1 MARIEFVP
9 DMHRDGECGLWGAIH
24 LADGTLCAAMRLP
37 VDATDRP
44 TVSRVLATAQKLMR
58 AAVPGI
64 APIADVAVGG
74 DQLWVFVGIA
84 PGPSIA
90 DLLDDAIVT
99 PTDAALISLDS
110 GRALAG
116 LHERGLRH
124 GAFSLRTVVASRR
137 GTIQVTEAGLAP
149 ALDNS
154 DDNRAPT
161 YQEAVRADAECWA
174 DAVGELAVR
183 LRRLGFE
190 NQAMALDRSAAAA
203 REHGLPT
210 ALEDLDEAA
219 QVFAGYA
226 SRVGLQDVMRR
237 YDMEDEPDPDALE
250 RAIDALFAA
259 TGGPQDRPPT
269 SPDGPSPEPPS
280 PGKTSPGK
288 ASPGPGVDGSLPS
301 GGGRPPAGSVERV
314 DVAQRDA
321 DAVPVAVGAAT
332 ALAVA
337 DGDALENAA
346 EAVETAGAA
355 KSATTEKAATEK
367 AATAET
373 APEADEISG
382 GRAARPATVDAAE
395 DADRGAVGDARD
407 ADGPAA
413 GVATAPRTRRRPSV
427 IPTRRATTGTPTT
440 TNSAPG
446 GLWVPKVAPESA
458 QPTGS
463 PTVRPA
469 QTGDESDRPERVM
482 RLGRGVPASNTR
494 RPAPA
499 RLGRPA
505 WWPRLAINIGLAVAI
520 VLGVGGYVWWRS
532 DRPLH
537 VSSVSITVQRHF
549 ATACQL
555 DADVVGTVLTSGGSG
570 TFTYQWQRSDGT
582 TTPIYTAKV
591 GDASK
596 PTEVHLQWTFNG
608 VGEETAQVALIVLR
622 PQRRQASTS
631 FEYICK

>member
-9 DMHRDGECGLWGAIH
+9 DMHRDGECGPWGAIH

-37 VDATDRP
+37 VAATDRP
-44 TVSRVLATAQKLMR
+44 TVGRVLATAQKLMR

-124 GAFSLRTVVASRR
+124 GAFSLRTVVASRH
-137 GTIQVTEAGLAP
+137 GTIQVTEAGFAP
-149 ALDNS
+149 ALDDS

-161 YQEAVRADAECWA
+161 YQEAVREDAECWA
-174 DAVGELAVR
+174 DAVGELGVR

-190 NQAMALDRSAAAA
+190 NQAAALDRCAETA

-210 ALEDLDEAA
+210 ALEDLDAAA
-219 QVFAGYA
+219 QVFAGYPT
-226 SRVGLQDVMRR
+226 RVGLQDVMRR
-237 YDMEDEPDPDALE
+237 YDIEDEPDPDSLV

-259 TGGPQDRPPT
+259 TGSPQDQVPA
-269 SPDGPSPEPPS
+269 SPEEPSPEPPS

-288 ASPGPGVDGSLPS
+288 ASPGPTRDGSVPS
-301 GGGRPPAGSVERV
+301 GGGRAPAGSPERV
-314 DVAQRDA
+314 DVAAPSRDA

-337 DGDALENAA
+337 DGDALEDD
-346 EAVETAGAA
+346 AVEAAGAA
-355 KSATTEKAATEK
+355 RSTPTGKAATGEK
-367 AATAET
+367 T
-373 APEADEISG
+373 PRADEVSG
-382 GRAARPATVDAAE
+382 GRAGRTATIDGADDANHVDGDDAA
-395 DADRGAVGDARD
+395 DAE
-407 ADGPAA
+407 GPTA
-413 GVATAPRTRRRPSV
+413 GVATPLRTRRRPSV
-427 IPTRRATTGTPTT
+427 IPSRRATTGSPTT
-440 TNSAPG
+440 ANGAPG

-458 QPTGS
+458 QPT
-463 PTVRPA
+463 VRPA
-469 QTGDESDRPERVM
+469 RTQDDSDRPERVM

-520 VLGVGGYVWWRS
+520 LLGVGGYVWWRS
-532 DRPLH
+532 DRPLR
-537 VSSVSITVQRHF
+537 VTSVSITVQRHF

-570 TFTYQWQRSDGT
+570 TFTYEWQRSDGT

-608 VGEETAQVALIVLR
+608 VGEETAQVTLIVLR
-622 PQRRQASTS
+622 PQRREANTS
-631 FEYICK
+631 FEYICR